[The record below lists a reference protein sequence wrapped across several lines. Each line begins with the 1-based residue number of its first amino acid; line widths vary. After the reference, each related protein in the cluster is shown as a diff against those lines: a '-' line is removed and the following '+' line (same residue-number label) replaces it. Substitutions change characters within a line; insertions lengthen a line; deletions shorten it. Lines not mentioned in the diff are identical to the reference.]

1 MEDVNQDGISE
12 NVYYLIGESH
22 DDSAGEL
29 HDEEFLAPGSGKIS
43 CILRRGILPL
53 YIKCGA
59 QSHAVYSVIE
69 NIT

>member
-1 MEDVNQDGISE
+1 MTEIRS
-12 NVYYLIGESH
+12 YLALI
-22 DDSAGEL
+22 L
-29 HDEEFLAPGSGKIS
+29 FFLLPVHDEEFPAPGSGKIS